1 MYASVYLEPLKMRSG
16 KKAPL
21 TFAHTSMVPF
31 VPQQMS
37 EISVLHKVVA
47 LWFVIFSLFKY
58 TTFKVTCKWELSFYM
73 WKILWKKKA
82 EYNVLCFISLSTF
95 KKILEQQII
104 TKWGSSLKVSSPS
117 PPPKK
122 KKLMGEKRYVL
133 KVWSTQ
139 EELIVRW
146 VMLKSERVEWFS
158 QVTRSEN

>member
-122 KKLMGEKRYVL
+122 KLMGEKRYVL